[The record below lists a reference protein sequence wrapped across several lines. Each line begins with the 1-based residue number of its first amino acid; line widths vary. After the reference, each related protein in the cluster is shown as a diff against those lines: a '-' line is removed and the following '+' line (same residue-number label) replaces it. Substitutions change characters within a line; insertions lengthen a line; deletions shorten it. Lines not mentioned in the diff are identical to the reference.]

1 MTLAIGAAVP
11 SLTRWGMTS
20 DADLVFRTLTTFG
33 GHTVRML
40 SKELGMPVRRV
51 EHALAELRTAGAVTR
66 MPFHAL
72 AEARQPVWA
81 SLPPDVVVTAL
92 RMRRL
97 QTVNRPA
104 QIDAHRRI
112 VRSIQDRL
120 GPAGLSLSASA
131 VGGLVADDIRYL
143 PTRAATR
150 VRLAELI
157 VGCREI
163 MTINVEQSYDA
174 ESLRAGVAG
183 YHTMS
188 EQGTRS
194 RIVSPPRADRDQL
207 APFVEVPGM
216 QSRETPDVP
225 LKLLMLDRKVATIMA
240 DPDDMERGY
249 IEITRAPVVD
259 ELMQLFERHWATA
272 VDPLHSGVVPI
283 VLSDRERALVA
294 LLAQAHTDVTAAAAL
309 QISARSVTNVLRAL
323 MDRVGVENRFQLG
336 LALGS
341 LRVAAPPALTLD
353 DSSPG

>member
-33 GHTVRML
+33 GHTARML
-40 SKELGMPVRRV
+40 GRELGMPARRV
-51 EHALAELRTAGAVTR
+51 ADALTELRTAGAVTP
-66 MPFHAL
+66 MPSHPL
-72 AEARQPVWA
+72 AEPRQPVWA

-92 RMRRL
+92 RTRRL
-97 QTVNRPA
+97 RLVNRPA
-104 QIDAHRRI
+104 QVDAHRRI

-120 GPAGLSLSASA
+120 GAAGLPLGASA
-131 VGGLVADDIRYL
+131 VGGLVADDMRYL

-157 VGCREI
+157 IGCRE
-163 MTINVEQSYDA
+163 MLTINTEQSYDA
-174 ESLRAGVAG
+174 ESVRAGVAG
-183 YHTMS
+183 HRTLS
-188 EQGTRS
+188 AQGTRN
-194 RIVSPPRADRDQL
+194 RIVSPPPADRDAL
-207 APFVEVPGM
+207 APFASNPGV

-225 LKLLMLDRKVATIMA
+225 LKLVLIDRKVATILA
-240 DPDDMERGY
+240 DPDDVERGY
-249 IEITRAPVVD
+249 VEIARRSVVE
-259 ELMQLFERHWATA
+259 ELAQLFERHWVTA
-272 VDPLHSGVVPI
+272 VDPRQSGVAPI

-294 LLAQAHTDVTAAAAL
+294 LLAQGHTDVTAAAAL

-341 LRVAAPPALTLD
+341 LRVAAPPALALN
-353 DSSPG
+353 DSSAR